1 MEQLNDLLRAQLK
14 RELIRDESLPFQREF
29 CRTTDLERSILDRFG
44 RPGAEFIVNQN
55 NLVPSFDATCPWQIE
70 GLEAVDAVDKVLS
83 PLRKLLPEFVSTLKE
98 RIRWVV
104 PVRSEGNWK
113 LVYLVDRALYDGRPY
128 YELIVGGAPNSSPRL
143 SNRAE
148 SLGWIVPQSINDL
161 CRVHDGLG
169 ALNGGM
175 LASQNLVDLG
185 ELMDPIAKEQ
195 KFVPDDYEFQDL
207 LEFCSDGAGNCQ
219 AFHRQSRSDADPLT
233 VDWDHETREIS
244 DEMPFFEFAD
254 ERLASQILDEE

>member
-1 MEQLNDLLRAQLK
+1 MEQLNNLIRAQLK
-14 RELIRDESLPFQREF
+14 RDLIRNKALPFEREF
-29 CRTTDLERSILDRFG
+29 CRTTDLERSILDQFG
-44 RPGAEFIVNQN
+44 RPGAEFIVSQN

-70 GLEAVDAVDKVLS
+70 GLDAVDAVDKVLS
-83 PLRKLLPEFVSTLKE
+83 PLRRLLPEFVSTLEE

-113 LVYLVDRALYDGRPY
+113 LVYFVDRALYDGRPY

-143 SNRAE
+143 SDRAE
-148 SLGWIVPQSINDL
+148 SLGWIVPQSMNKL
-161 CRVHDGLG
+161 CRVHDGFG
-169 ALNGGM
+169 ALDGGV
-175 LASQNLVDLG
+175 LASRYLVDLG

-195 KFVPDDYEFQDL
+195 RFVPDDYEFQDL

-219 AFHRQSRSDADPLT
+219 AFHRHSRNDTDPLT

-244 DEMPFFEFAD
+244 GEMPFFEFTD
-254 ERLASQILDEE
+254 ERLLGQILDEE